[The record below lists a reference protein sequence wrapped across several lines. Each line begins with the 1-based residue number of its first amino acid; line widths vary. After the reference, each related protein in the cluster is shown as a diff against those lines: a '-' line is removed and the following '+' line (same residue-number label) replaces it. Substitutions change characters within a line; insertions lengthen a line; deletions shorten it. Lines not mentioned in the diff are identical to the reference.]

1 MDSATTAFLIYIY
14 IHVIK
19 KNFYKR
25 MNISIGIHPRIFNEE
40 IKCIVQYLDLILLL
54 LIGTEFVI
62 EL

>member
-1 MDSATTAFLIYIY
+1 
-14 IHVIK
+14 
-19 KNFYKR
+19 